1 MSLPSC
7 YLTLLMR
14 IATFFVTLMERLAPR
29 PPRPSQDAYV
39 HVTKIK
45 KWDICAG
52 DAILRA
58 LGGRL
63 TDLDGREVDYRDEGQ
78 KGEPEVA

>member
-1 MSLPSC
+1 MRMS
-7 YLTLLMR
+7 
-14 IATFFVTLMERLAPR
+14 TFCVTLIERLAAR
-29 PPRPSQDAYV
+29 PRPSQDAYV

-63 TDLDGREVDYRDEGQ
+63 TDLDGREVDYRDQGQ
-78 KGEPEVA
+78 KGEPKVA

>member
-1 MSLPSC
+1 MK
-7 YLTLLMR
+7 
-14 IATFFVTLMERLAPR
+14 
-29 PPRPSQDAYV
+29 DAYV

-58 LGGRL
+58 LGGTL
-63 TDLDGREVDYRDEGQ
+63 TDLDGREVDYREASSTILSNSHLASKQ
-78 KGEPEVA
+78 VSLTI